1 MWCLKFKFDTYNQ
14 IFFTFKSY
22 FMKVVILAGGLGTR
36 LMEETEARPKPMV
49 EIGGKP
55 ILWHIMKIYE
65 TYGFNDFVLCL
76 GYKAHLIKEYF
87 LNYYLYNSDVT
98 IELEKNTVDVHFS
111 NTESFKVTL
120 VDTGL
125 TTNTAG
131 RIKRIQKYIGDETFM
146 LTYGDGVSDVN
157 ITELVKF
164 HQSHGRLATLT
175 SIQTPGRFGNIEM
188 DEKGNVDH
196 FVEKPQGDGMWING
210 GFFVLEPGIFKYLDG
225 DMDEI
230 QWEKK
235 PLIEIA
241 NDGQLAAYKHD
252 GFWKPM
258 DALRDRIEL
267 EQLWNSGTA
276 KWKIWQ

>member
-1 MWCLKFKFDTYNQ
+1 
-14 IFFTFKSY
+14 
-22 FMKVVILAGGLGTR
+22 MKVVILAGGLGTR

-55 ILWHIMKIYE
+55 ILWHILKIYE
-65 TYGFNDFVLCL
+65 YHGFNDFVICL
-76 GYKAHLIKEYF
+76 GYKAQLIKEYF

-98 IELEKNTVDVHFS
+98 IELEKNKIEVHFS
-111 NTESFKVTL
+111 NTESFKITL
-120 VDTGL
+120 ADTGL
-125 TTNTAG
+125 NTNTAG
-131 RIKRIQKYIGDETFM
+131 RIKRIQKYVGDETFM

-157 ITELVKF
+157 IKELLAF
-164 HQSHGRLATLT
+164 HQSHGKLVTLT

-188 DEKGNVDH
+188 DGKGNVDH

-210 GFFVLEPGIFKYLDG
+210 GFFVLEPGIFNYLNEN
-225 DMDEI
+225 MDEI

-235 PLIEIA
+235 PLIQIA
-241 NDGQLAAYKHD
+241 NDQQLVAYKHY

-267 EQLWNSGTA
+267 EQLWNTGNA
-276 KWKIWQ
+276 PWKVW

>member
-1 MWCLKFKFDTYNQ
+1 
-14 IFFTFKSY
+14 
-22 FMKVVILAGGLGTR
+22 MKVVILAGGLGTR

-65 TYGFNDFVLCL
+65 TYGYNDFVLCL
-76 GYKAHLIKEYF
+76 GYKAQSIKEYF

-98 IELEKNTVDVHFS
+98 IELEKNKVDVHFS
-111 NTESFKVTL
+111 NAESFKVTL

-125 TTNTAG
+125 LTNTAG
-131 RIKRIQKYIGDETFM
+131 RIKRIQKYIGNETFM

-157 ITELVKF
+157 IKELIAF
-164 HQSHGRLATLT
+164 HKSHGKLATLT
-175 SIQTPGRFGNIEM
+175 SVQMPGRFGNIEI
-188 DEKGNVDH
+188 DDNGAVEH
-196 FVEKPQGDGMWING
+196 FTEKPHGDGMWING

-225 DMDEI
+225 DMDNV
-230 QWEKK
+230 QWEKI
-235 PLIEIA
+235 PLREIA
-241 NDGQLAAYKHD
+241 DAGQLAAYKHL

-267 EQLWNSGTA
+267 EQLWSTGNA
-276 KWKIWQ
+276 KWKIW

>member
-1 MWCLKFKFDTYNQ
+1 
-14 IFFTFKSY
+14 
-22 FMKVVILAGGLGTR
+22 MKVVLLAGGLGTR

-65 TYGFNDFVLCL
+65 AHGYNDFVICL
-76 GYKAHLIKEYF
+76 GYKQQSIKEYF

-98 IELEKNTVDVHFS
+98 IELEKNKIDVHFS
-111 NTESFKVTL
+111 NSESFKVTL

-131 RIKRIQKYIGDETFM
+131 RIQRIKKYVEGETFM
-146 LTYGDGVSDVN
+146 LTYGDGVAN
-157 ITELVKF
+157 IDINELLAF
-164 HQSHGRLATLT
+164 HKQHGKLATLT
-175 SIQTPGRFGNIEM
+175 SVQIPGRFGNIEM
-188 DEKGNVDH
+188 DVDGTTVNH

-210 GFFVLEPGIFKYLDG
+210 GFFVLEPGIFNYLEN
-225 DMDEI
+225 DMDNI
-230 QWEKK
+230 QWENV
-235 PLIEIA
+235 PLKEIA
-241 NDGQLAAYKHD
+241 NDGQLAAYKHT

-267 EQLWNSGTA
+267 EQLWSSGNA
-276 KWKIWQ
+276 LWKIW

>member
-1 MWCLKFKFDTYNQ
+1 
-14 IFFTFKSY
+14 
-22 FMKVVILAGGLGTR
+22 MKVVILAGGLGTR

-65 TYGFNDFVLCL
+65 HYGFNDFVLCL
-76 GYKAHLIKEYF
+76 GYKSHMIKEYF

-98 IELEKNTVDVHFS
+98 IELDKNKVDVHFS

-125 TTNTAG
+125 NTNTAG
-131 RIKRIQKYIGDETFM
+131 RIKKIKKYVENETFM

-157 ITELVKF
+157 INDLLNF
-164 HQSHGRLATLT
+164 HIQSGKLATLT

-188 DEKGNVDH
+188 DSFGIVDH
-196 FVEKPQGDGMWING
+196 FVEKPEGDGMWING
-210 GFFVLEPGIFKYLDG
+210 GFFVLEPGIFEYLIG
-225 DMDEI
+225 EMDEI
-230 QWEKK
+230 QWEKG
-235 PLIEIA
+235 PLIQIA
-241 NDGQLAAYKHD
+241 KNKQLAAFKHR

-267 EQLWNSGTA
+267 ENMWNSQSA
-276 KWKIWQ
+276 AWKIWD

>member
-1 MWCLKFKFDTYNQ
+1 
-14 IFFTFKSY
+14 
-22 FMKVVILAGGLGTR
+22 MKVVILAGGFGTR

-65 TYGFNDFVLCL
+65 AYGYNDFVLCL
-76 GYKAHLIKEYF
+76 GYKAQTIKEYF

-98 IELEKNTVDVHFS
+98 IELEKNKVDVHFS
-111 NTESFKVTL
+111 NSESFRVTL

-125 TTNTAG
+125 STNTAG
-131 RIKRIQKYIGDETFM
+131 RIKRIKKYIDEETFM

-157 ITELVKF
+157 IKELVDF
-164 HQSHGRLATLT
+164 HKSHGKLATLT

-188 DEKGNVDH
+188 DIAGNVDH

-210 GFFVLEPGIFKYLDG
+210 GFFVLEPEIFKYLEE
-225 DMDEI
+225 DMDEV
-230 QWEKK
+230 QWEKG
-235 PLIEIA
+235 PLIAIA
-241 NDGQLAAYKHD
+241 EDKQLAAFKHH

-267 EQLWNSGTA
+267 EQLWNSA
-276 KWKIWQ
+276 KAPWKIW

>member
-1 MWCLKFKFDTYNQ
+1 
-14 IFFTFKSY
+14 
-22 FMKVVILAGGLGTR
+22 MKVVILAGGLGTR

-65 TYGFNDFVLCL
+65 AYGYNDFILCL

-98 IELEKNTVDVHFS
+98 IELEKNKVDVHFS
-111 NTESFKVTL
+111 NSESFKVTL

-125 TTNTAG
+125 LTNTAG
-131 RIKRIQKYIGDETFM
+131 RIKRIQKYIGDKTFM

-157 ITELVKF
+157 ISELVKF
-164 HQSHGRLATLT
+164 HQTNGKLATLT

-188 DEKGNVDH
+188 DENGIVDH
-196 FVEKPQGDGMWING
+196 FVEKPKGDGMWING
-210 GFFVLEPGIFKYLDG
+210 GFFVLEPGVFNYLEG
-225 DMDEI
+225 DMDNI

-235 PLIEIA
+235 PLTEIA
-241 NDGQLAAYKHD
+241 NDKQLAAYKHI

-267 EQLWNSGTA
+267 EQLWNSGEA
-276 KWKIWQ
+276 QWKVW